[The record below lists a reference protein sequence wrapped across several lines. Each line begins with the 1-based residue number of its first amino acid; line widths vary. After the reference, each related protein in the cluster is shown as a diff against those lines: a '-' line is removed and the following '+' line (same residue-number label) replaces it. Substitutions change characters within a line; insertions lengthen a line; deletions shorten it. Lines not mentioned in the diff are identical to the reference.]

1 MRSYTINKTPSE
13 TGTSQLR
20 WLRLLSTEIQ
30 WISDTEI
37 QCPEEPYPELQV
49 EVVSLEISS
58 PFPKVFIECLL

>member
-1 MRSYTINKTPSE
+1 MRSYTISKTPSE

-20 WLRLLSTEIQ
+20 GLRLLN
-30 WISDTEI
+30 TEI

-58 PFPKVFIECLL
+58 PFPKVFIVYYKAASCS